1 MLPSAGRPVIAEK
14 VAMISLTF
22 GSARWFCAVPG
33 RDVSFL
39 GNSSASLPEAAGCE
53 LAPDVDPLPVVSVLR
68 LEAES
73 CGGSRLRSGALR
85 R

>member
-1 MLPSAGRPVIAEK
+1 
-14 VAMISLTF
+14 MISLTF

-39 GNSSASLPEAAGCE
+39 GNSSSSLPEAASANPERAGCE